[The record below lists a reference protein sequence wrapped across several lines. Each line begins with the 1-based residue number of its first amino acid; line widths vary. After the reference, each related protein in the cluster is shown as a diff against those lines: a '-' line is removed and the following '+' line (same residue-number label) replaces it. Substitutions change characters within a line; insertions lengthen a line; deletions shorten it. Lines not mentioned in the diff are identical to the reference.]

1 MTRHYGQT
9 KAQRQADWLAQF
21 TDALLTRV
29 PRLAG
34 RIDWDAARYY
44 YLYGTPV
51 ADAVDQ
57 YIIARNIE
65 L

>member
-1 MTRHYGQT
+1 MASFAETL
-9 KAQRQADWLAQF
+9 LA
-21 TDALLTRV
+21 RV

-44 YLYGTPV
+44 YLYGTDV

-65 L
+65 T

>member
-1 MTRHYGQT
+1 MKRPT
-9 KAQRQADWLAQF
+9 KADRQAQWMIAFSDMLLA
-21 TDALLTRV
+21 RH

-34 RIDWDAARYY
+34 RIDWDAAKYY

-65 L
+65 T

>member
-1 MTRHYGQT
+1 MRYKIKSKADRQT
-9 KAQRQADWLAQF
+9 AYMVKFAELLLAKH
-21 TDALLTRV
+21 

-34 RIDWDAARYY
+34 HIDWDAAKYY

-57 YIIARNIE
+57 YIFARNIT
-65 L
+65 

>member
-1 MTRHYGQT
+1 MKRPT
-9 KAQRQADWLAQF
+9 KADRQAQWMVAF
-21 TDALLTRV
+21 SDALLARH

-34 RIDWDAARYY
+34 HIDWDAAKYY
-44 YLYGTPV
+44 YLYGTDV

-65 L
+65 T

>member
-1 MTRHYGQT
+1 MAMKRPT
-9 KAQRQADWLAQF
+9 KADRQAQWMIAFSDMLLA
-21 TDALLTRV
+21 RH

-34 RIDWDAARYY
+34 RIDWDAAKYY

-65 L
+65 T

>member
-1 MTRHYGQT
+1 M
-9 KAQRQADWLAQF
+9 
-21 TDALLTRV
+21 TRV

-44 YLYGTPV
+44 YLYGTDV

-65 L
+65 T

>member
-1 MTRHYGQT
+1 MKRAT
-9 KAQRQADWLAQF
+9 KADRQAQWMASFAETLLA
-21 TDALLTRV
+21 RV

-34 RIDWDAARYY
+34 RIDWDAARFY
-44 YLYGTPV
+44 YLHGTLV

-65 L
+65 T

>member
-1 MTRHYGQT
+1 MSYKIKT
-9 KAQRQADWLAQF
+9 KADRQTAYMVAF
-21 TDALLTRV
+21 AETLLTRV

-34 RIDWDAARYY
+34 RIDWDAAKYY

-65 L
+65 T

>member
-1 MTRHYGQT
+1 MKRPT
-9 KAQRQADWLAQF
+9 KADRQSQWMIAFSDMLLA
-21 TDALLTRV
+21 RH

-34 RIDWDAARYY
+34 RIDWDAAKYY
-44 YLYGTPV
+44 YLYRTDV

-65 L
+65 T

>member
-1 MTRHYGQT
+1 MSYKT
-9 KAQRQADWLAQF
+9 KADRQATYMAAFAELLLARF
-21 TDALLTRV
+21 

-34 RIDWDAARYY
+34 RIDWDAAKYY

-57 YIIARNIE
+57 YIFARNIT
-65 L
+65 

>member
-1 MTRHYGQT
+1 MKRPT
-9 KAQRQADWLAQF
+9 KADLQAQWMVAFSDMLLAKY
-21 TDALLTRV
+21 

-34 RIDWDAARYY
+34 RIDWDAAKYF
-44 YLYGTPV
+44 YLYGTDV

-65 L
+65 T

>member
-1 MTRHYGQT
+1 MLLARH
-9 KAQRQADWLAQF
+9 
-21 TDALLTRV
+21 

-34 RIDWDAARYY
+34 RIDWDAAKYY
-44 YLYGTPV
+44 YLYRTDV

-65 L
+65 T

>member
-1 MTRHYGQT
+1 MKRPT
-9 KAQRQADWLAQF
+9 KADRQAQWMVAFSDMLLA
-21 TDALLTRV
+21 RH

-34 RIDWDAARYY
+34 RIDWDAAKYY

-65 L
+65 T

>member
-1 MTRHYGQT
+1 MV
-9 KAQRQADWLAQF
+9 AFAELLLAKY
-21 TDALLTRV
+21 

-34 RIDWDAARYY
+34 HIDWDAAKYY
-44 YLYGTPV
+44 YLHGTDV

-65 L
+65 T

>member
-1 MTRHYGQT
+1 M
-9 KAQRQADWLAQF
+9 AAFAELLLARF
-21 TDALLTRV
+21 

-34 RIDWDAARYY
+34 RIDWDAAKYY
-44 YLYGTPV
+44 YLYGTDV

-65 L
+65 P

>member
-1 MTRHYGQT
+1 MSYKIKT
-9 KAQRQADWLAQF
+9 KADRQTAYMVTFAELLLAKH
-21 TDALLTRV
+21 

-34 RIDWDAARYY
+34 RIDWDAAKYY

-51 ADAVDQ
+51 SDAVDQ

-65 L
+65 T

>member
-1 MTRHYGQT
+1 MNYKIKT
-9 KAQRQADWLAQF
+9 KADRQTAYMVAFAELLLAKH
-21 TDALLTRV
+21 

-44 YLYGTPV
+44 YLHGTPV

-57 YIIARNIE
+57 YIIARNIT
-65 L
+65 

>member
-1 MTRHYGQT
+1 MKRPT
-9 KAQRQADWLAQF
+9 KADRQAQWMVAFSDMLLA
-21 TDALLTRV
+21 RH

-34 RIDWDAARYY
+34 RIDWDAAKYY
-44 YLYGTPV
+44 YLYGTDV

-65 L
+65 T

>member
-1 MTRHYGQT
+1 MKRPT
-9 KAQRQADWLAQF
+9 KAQWMASFAE
-21 TDALLTRV
+21 TLLTRV

-51 ADAVDQ
+51 SDAVDQ

-65 L
+65 T

>member
-1 MTRHYGQT
+1 MKRPT
-9 KAQRQADWLAQF
+9 KADRQAQWMIAFSDMLLA
-21 TDALLTRV
+21 RH

-34 RIDWDAARYY
+34 RIDWDAAKYY

-57 YIIARNIE
+57 YIFARNIT
-65 L
+65 

>member
-1 MTRHYGQT
+1 MSYKIKT
-9 KAQRQADWLAQF
+9 KADRQTAYMVAFAELLLAKC
-21 TDALLTRV
+21 

-34 RIDWDAARYY
+34 HIDWDAAKYY
-44 YLYGTPV
+44 YLYGTDV

-65 L
+65 T

>member
-1 MTRHYGQT
+1 MKRAT
-9 KAQRQADWLAQF
+9 KADRQAQWTVAF
-21 TDALLTRV
+21 SDALLARV

-44 YLYGTPV
+44 YLHGTLV

-65 L
+65 T

>member
-1 MTRHYGQT
+1 MSYKIKT
-9 KAQRQADWLAQF
+9 KADRQTAYMVAFAELLLAKH
-21 TDALLTRV
+21 

-44 YLYGTPV
+44 YLHGTPV

-65 L
+65 T

>member
-1 MTRHYGQT
+1 MKRPT
-9 KAQRQADWLAQF
+9 KADRQAQWMVAF
-21 TDALLTRV
+21 SDALLARV

-51 ADAVDQ
+51 SEAVDQ

-65 L
+65 T